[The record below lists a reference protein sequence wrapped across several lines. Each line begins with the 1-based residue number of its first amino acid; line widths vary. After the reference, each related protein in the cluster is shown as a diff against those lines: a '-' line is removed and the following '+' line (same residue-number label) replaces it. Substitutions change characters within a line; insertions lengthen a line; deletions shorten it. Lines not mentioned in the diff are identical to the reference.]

1 MPPQSPREKPVHA
14 SVDTGISTSKVVTKV
29 FDQILEDIHE
39 GHLQPGEHISDT
51 KLAETYGVSRTPVRE
66 ALQRLREIGVVEA
79 SPNRFTRV
87 AVVSPRETQEATIV
101 WSALFGALLDEVLLR
116 TDDAVLANMEHNHA
130 EFVKAMELMDMQ
142 AAATANFVFFNHLTS
157 LSTNAA
163 LRRAITSVVHIV
175 RLGGLHLPKN
185 LDIASLATA
194 QAKFVDAVRTK
205 NLALGHEALALI
217 RRIQIPQ

>member
-1 MPPQSPREKPVHA
+1 MSPQTQRIKPVHA
-14 SVDTGISTSKVVTKV
+14 SVDTGISTSKVVTRV
-29 FDQILEDIHE
+29 FDQILEAIHE

-87 AVVSPRETQEATIV
+87 AVVSPRETAEAMIV
-101 WSALFGALLDEVLLR
+101 WRALFSTLLDEILPLV
-116 TDDAVLANMEHNHA
+116 DDTVVARMTRDHA
-130 EFVKAMELMDMQ
+130 EYVKAIEDMDMQ
-142 AAATANFVFFNHLTS
+142 AAATANFAFFHRPTV

-175 RLGGLHLPKN
+175 RLGGLNLPQN
-185 LDIASLATA
+185 LDTKAIAAA
-194 QAKFVDAVRTK
+194 QSALLDAVRAK
-205 NLALGHEALALI
+205 DIKLAYRAMEILREI
-217 RRIQIPQ
+217 EIPQ